1 VPPGRFELPPL
12 PPEGSALSPELWGP
26 GNVVQVSSESVRP
39 GTAPPGEVHRGGV
52 TDDIRTDRAET
63 GTRSDRTD
71 PEGPT
76 LRERLRSAKVFHPEL
91 PTFDVDDVADDAV
104 DQFVAW
110 LVEAVDQDVAQPH
123 AMVISTSSSEGDVTA
138 RTLLLKDVDDGAL
151 WFATSSISP
160 KGRQIVENPRVALTL
175 YWREQGRQV
184 RVLGRATPG
193 PRDVSEKDFTAR
205 HPDSRAVAMT
215 QPQSSPITD
224 EAETRRRLADAKAAI
239 ESDDALVPDDWTAWR
254 VDPTSIEFWQAT
266 TGRDQV
272 RLRYDRDGDGWT
284 RASLWP

>member
-1 VPPGRFELPPL
+1 M
-12 PPEGSALSPELWGP
+12 
-26 GNVVQVSSESVRP
+26 
-39 GTAPPGEVHRGGV
+39 
-52 TDDIRTDRAET
+52 
-63 GTRSDRTD
+63 
-71 PEGPT
+71 
-76 LRERLRSAKVFHPEL
+76 RERLRSAKVFHPEL
-91 PTFDVDDVADDAV
+91 PTFDVDAVADDAV
-104 DQFVAW
+104 DQFVDW
-110 LVEAVDQDVAQPH
+110 LVEAVEQDVAQPH
-123 AMVISTSSSEGDVTA
+123 AMVISTSSSDGDVTA

-160 KGRQIVENPRVALTL
+160 KGRQITENPRVALTL

-184 RVLGRATPG
+184 RVLGRASAG
-193 PRDVSEKDFTAR
+193 PREVSEKDFTAR

-224 EAETRRRLADAKAAI
+224 EATTRSRLAEAKAAI
-239 ESDDALVPDDWTAWR
+239 EADPDLVPDDWTAWR